1 MALQSSGAISIDD
14 IRTELG
20 SSSGSLRTLSAAAGK
35 STPDAISEFYGYASA
50 TPPSVLFDGT
60 TAISPTSLRPY
71 AQITNDNGST
81 VTERGFYVGTNSSSP
96 TSNTK
101 YIQGSGTGSYNLL
114 ITGLNSSTVYYVWAY
129 GTNAG
134 GTTFSARYTKTT
146 LPPYISYSLVPTSS
160 NTKQP
165 SGLPKYLGS
174 WACGYAPNF
183 YGGLGGYNNY
193 VQLNQTNTLGTPITI
208 TGSMTS
214 NPYGFTMGNSS
225 WKNILGSGLSASGN
239 TLTIQSGWNTNSTTN
254 FFADGYSSATSPTV
268 VCSPSWYTIYVR
280 ASIHA
285 SGYTGIAQN
294 MGRYD
299 WLP

>member
-50 TPPSVLFDGT
+50 TPPSVYFDGT
-60 TAISPTSLRPY
+60 TAVYPTSLRPY

-134 GTTFSARYTKTT
+134 GTTFSTRYTKTT
-146 LPPYISYSLVPTSS
+146 SPPYIPYSLVPTSS
-160 NTKQP
+160 NNLQP
-165 SGLPKYLGS
+165 SGLPKYLAS
-174 WACGYAPNF
+174 FACGYAPN
-183 YGGLGGYNNY
+183 YYAGLQGAWNY
-193 VQLNQTNTLGTPITI
+193 VQLNQTNTLGVAVTI
-208 TGSMTS
+208 TGSLAS
-214 NPYGFTMGNSS
+214 NPYGFIMGNSR
-225 WKNILGSGLSASGN
+225 WKNISATGLSASGN
-239 TLTIQSGWNTNSTTN
+239 TLTIQSGYNASSTTY
-254 FFADGYSSATSPTV
+254 FQADPYSNATSPAV
-268 VCSPSWYTIYVR
+268 VCSPSWYTLYVL

-285 SGYTGIAQN
+285 SGYTGVTQN